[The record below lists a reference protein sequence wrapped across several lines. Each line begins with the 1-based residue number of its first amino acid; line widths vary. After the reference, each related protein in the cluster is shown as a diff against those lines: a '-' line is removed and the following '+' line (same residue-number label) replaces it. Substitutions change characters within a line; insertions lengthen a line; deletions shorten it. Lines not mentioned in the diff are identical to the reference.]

1 MSETGRTT
9 RQHWLSPRD
18 KSVIT
23 ILLVAAFVV
32 ILNETALN
40 VALNSVMDDLGVD
53 ERTVQWLTT
62 AFMLTMAVVIP
73 ITGWLLERIPTRTA
87 FILAMSLF
95 TAGTMG
101 CAIAPAFP
109 LVLAGRVV
117 QAGGTAIMLPLLMTT
132 IMQLVPPAHRGAV
145 MGHAR
150 AVSRMIDE
158 LGFDAAF
165 APPGPGEPAD
175 LGRPPGLVDRML
187 MLTDAPLLA
196 RAGIQAVAVL
206 ARLGRPRLIRQGGL
220 LHKQGEARTSLCLVG
235 QGELQLAREGEPAVG
250 RFGPGSVAGSLGMLA
265 RPRHDATLSA
275 ATDAVVLELDD
286 DDFFEAMD
294 DHFDLA
300 RAVFAYMA
308 KERGRLMELIA
319 RRRALSS

>member
-1 MSETGRTT
+1 MSDSAVERLERSLFMRTLFGS
-9 RQHWLSPRD
+9 QSGP
-18 KSVIT
+18 SVEQ
-23 ILLVAAFVV
+23 V
-32 ILNETALN
+32 
-40 VALNSVMDDLGVD
+40 VALMSDVYFDAGQ
-53 ERTVQWLTT
+53 TVYRKGEASREIYFIVKGQ
-62 AFMLTMAVVIP
+62 VV
-73 ITGWLLERIPTRTA
+73 LEAEGLAPWTFGARDGIGFQDAMQDSAHTRTA
-87 FILAMSLF
+87 RALSAVHALAFSVEDWF
-95 TAGTMG
+95 D
-101 CAIAPAFP
+101 
-109 LVLAGRVV
+109 VLEGNPEL
-117 QAGGTAIMLPLLMTT
+117 G
-132 IMQLVPPAHRGAV
+132 RGAV

>member
-1 MSETGRTT
+1 MSDASVQRLERSLFMRTLFGSQSGPSVEQVVALMSDVYFDTGQTVYRKGEASREIYFIVKGQVVLEAEGLAPWTFG
-9 RQHWLSPRD
+9 PRD
-18 KSVIT
+18 GIGFQDAMQDIVHS
-23 ILLVAAFVV
+23 
-32 ILNETALN
+32 
-40 VALNSVMDDLGVD
+40 
-53 ERTVQWLTT
+53 
-62 AFMLTMAVVIP
+62 
-73 ITGWLLERIPTRTA
+73 RTA
-87 FILAMSLF
+87 RALSAVHALAFSVEDWF
-95 TAGTMG
+95 D
-101 CAIAPAFP
+101 
-109 LVLAGRVV
+109 VLEGNPEL
-117 QAGGTAIMLPLLMTT
+117 G
-132 IMQLVPPAHRGAV
+132 RGAV
-145 MGHAR
+145 MGHAQ

-158 LGFDAAF
+158 LGSEAAF
-165 APPGPGEPAD
+165 APPGAAEPAD

-187 MLTDAPLLA
+187 MLTEAPLLA
-196 RAGIQAVAVL
+196 RAGIQAVALL

-220 LHKQGEARTSLCLVG
+220 LHEQGEPRTSLCLVG
-235 QGELQLAREGEPAVG
+235 QGQLQLARQGDPAVG

-275 ATDAVVLELDD
+275 TTDAVVLELDD